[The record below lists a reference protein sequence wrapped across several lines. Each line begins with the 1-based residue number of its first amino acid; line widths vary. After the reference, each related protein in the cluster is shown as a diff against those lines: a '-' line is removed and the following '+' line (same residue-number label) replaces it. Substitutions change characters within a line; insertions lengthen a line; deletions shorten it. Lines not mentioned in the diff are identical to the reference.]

1 MTSAVI
7 TSPMRIS
14 ERFRDSSN
22 RAAKDSDIQFP
33 NFVEQ
38 ASAKSG
44 REKTGSTVGAGL
56 PQWGETTSPPVRH
69 AARRGW

>member
-38 ASAKSG
+38 ASAKVGG
-44 REKTGSTVGAGL
+44 RKL
-56 PQWGETTSPPVRH
+56 VRLL
-69 AARRGW
+69 ARGFRS